1 VAVTGDDLRRT
12 LATLGSQFDF
22 GEYETAAYVAV
33 LDHGQLTASEI
44 AERTDIPQPR
54 VYDTVRSLAEG
65 GFVDLHESRPLRV
78 VAVDPTEAFGGV
90 RTTLADLV
98 DDLERRYT
106 EPSRGT
112 EAVSLVKSRRTI
124 LRNLEDVV
132 TAAEYEL
139 LVSLTP
145 DLLTRFEEALADRR
159 ADGVTVD
166 LLLAPAA
173 DVPGTDRYDYT
184 TVASTVR
191 SRRGVTTPV
200 AAVADGE
207 YSIYAAREAVE
218 NGTDGYGVIFNRSE
232 QGFLVSGFLN
242 TVVWGSATTLLD
254 RPDDRPYPRRYASI
268 RRCVQALAERD
279 GPRYVTVRGRDVE
292 TGDPRTVAGR
302 IVDVTD
308 GHSRVR
314 ASLTVRTDD
323 GDVAVGGGAA
333 AFEDVEAT
341 ELVVGTDA
349 PPSRLR

>member
-1 VAVTGDDLRRT
+1 VETVTDDDLRRT
-12 LATLGSQFDF
+12 LATVGSRFDF
-22 GEYETAAYVAV
+22 GEYETEAYVAV
-33 LDHGQLTASEI
+33 LEGGQLTASEI

-65 GFVDLHESRPLRV
+65 GFVELHESRPLRV
-78 VAVDPTEAFGGV
+78 VAVDPTEAFGDV

-98 DDLERRYT
+98 EDLERRYT
-106 EPSRGT
+106 EPSRDA

-124 LRNLEDVV
+124 LRYLEDVIS
-132 TAAEYEL
+132 AAEYEL

-145 DLLTRFEEALADRR
+145 ALFARFEEALADRR

-173 DVPGTDRYDYT
+173 DVPGADGYDYT
-184 TVASTVR
+184 TVASAVR
-191 SRRGVTTPV
+191 SRRGVTTPI

-232 QGFLVSGFLN
+232 LGFLVSGFLN
-242 TVVWGSATTLLD
+242 TVVWESSTTLLD
-254 RPDDRPYPRRYASI
+254 RTDDRPYPRRYASI
-268 RRCVQALAERD
+268 RRCVQDLAMHD

-292 TGDPRTVAGR
+292 SGDPRTVAGR
-302 IVDVTD
+302 IVDVTE
-308 GHSRVR
+308 GHSRVT

-333 AFEDVEAT
+333 AVEDVEAT
-341 ELVVGTDA
+341 ELVVGIDA
-349 PPSRLR
+349 PPSR